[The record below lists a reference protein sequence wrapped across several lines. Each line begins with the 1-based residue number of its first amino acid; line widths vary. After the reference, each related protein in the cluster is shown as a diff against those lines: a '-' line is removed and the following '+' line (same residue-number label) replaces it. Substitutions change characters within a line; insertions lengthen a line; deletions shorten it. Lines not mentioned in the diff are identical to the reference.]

1 MIILGEKLMIN
12 NEIERIKEI
21 TNEIEKLFPN
31 NFNCK
36 SKSFEITCSA
46 AYFFPEVIN
55 PKSVYLKKYQMKYK
69 LNKSLK

>member
-31 NFNCK
+31 NFNC
-36 SKSFEITCSA
+36 
-46 AYFFPEVIN
+46 
-55 PKSVYLKKYQMKYK
+55 
-69 LNKSLK
+69 